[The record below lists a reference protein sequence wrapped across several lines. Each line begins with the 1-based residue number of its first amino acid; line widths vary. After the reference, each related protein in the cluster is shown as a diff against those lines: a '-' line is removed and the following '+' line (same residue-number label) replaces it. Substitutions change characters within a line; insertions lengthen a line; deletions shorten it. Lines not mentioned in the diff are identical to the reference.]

1 MNLAGIPVEVIAIVV
16 LAALGV
22 GGVLYA
28 IFFNAIDQ
36 ESQRNRRLATVKTAS
51 TDSASRKA
59 AADRVNEGQRRR
71 KQVAESLS
79 DLEARTRA
87 REKHITSPSLKRQ
100 IQQAGLK
107 FDVRTFYMVS
117 IGFGA
122 IAAGLAFVLGV
133 PAHYSAGVFFAAS
146 FGLPRWIIM
155 FLRKR
160 RMAQFLEEFP
170 NAIDVIVRA
179 IKSGLP
185 LNDGIRLIATEAREP
200 VRSEFERIVEAQQL
214 GVSTPEACQ
223 RMYEHMPV
231 PEANFFAIVIQIQQQ
246 AGGNLSEALG
256 NLSKV
261 LRARKQMKAKVS
273 AMSMEAKASAAI
285 IGSLPPIVTLLVYL
299 TSPDYIMLLF
309 TTDTGN
315 LIIGVSLIWMSIG
328 IFVMRQMINFEV

>member
-1 MNLAGIPVEVIAIVV
+1 MTVVGIPIEVIAMVV

-28 IFFNAIDQ
+28 VFFNAIDQ
-36 ESQRNRRLATVKTAS
+36 ETQRNRRLATVKTAS
-51 TDSASRKA
+51 TDAASRKA
-59 AADRVNEGQRRR
+59 AVDRADESTRRR
-71 KQVAESLS
+71 RQVAESLS
-79 DLEARTRA
+79 DLEARTKA
-87 REKHITSPSLKRQ
+87 REKHITKPSLKMQ
-100 IQQAGLK
+100 LQQAGLAIS
-107 FDVRTFYMVS
+107 VRNFYLAS
-117 IGFGA
+117 AALGLLLAG
-122 IAAGLAFVLGV
+122 IAVIFAV
-133 PAHYSAGVFFAAS
+133 PIYYAAGVFFAAA
-146 FGLPRWIIM
+146 FGLPRWVVM

-185 LNDGIRLIATEAREP
+185 LNDGIRLIAHEARDP
-200 VRSEFERIVEAQQL
+200 VKTEFRRIVEAQQL

-223 RMYEHMPV
+223 RMYQHMPV

-285 IGSLPPIVTLLVYL
+285 IGSLPPIVTFLVYL